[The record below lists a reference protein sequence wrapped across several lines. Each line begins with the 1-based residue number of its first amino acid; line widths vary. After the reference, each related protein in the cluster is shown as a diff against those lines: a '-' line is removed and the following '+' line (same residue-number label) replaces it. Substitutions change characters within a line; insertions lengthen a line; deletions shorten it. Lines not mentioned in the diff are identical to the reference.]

1 MINALAFFGNGADV
15 RSAFNAP
22 RAARARATGTRHPHR
37 AAKKISRSASEKTR
51 TRTSTR
57 DIICTMYIY
66 TASSTFGAL
75 LLWGWVLRGGERQQ
89 SRSFERSRFAHS

>member
-1 MINALAFFGNGADV
+1 MPSLSSEMAQTCV
-15 RSAFNAP
+15 QRSTRPRRPRPARRATASAATP
-22 RAARARATGTRHPHR
+22 RARPTENLGNVNER
-37 AAKKISRSASEKTR
+37 E
-51 TRTSTR
+51 
-57 DIICTMYIY
+57 IICTMYIY

>member
-1 MINALAFFGNGADV
+1 MPSLSLEMAQTCV
-15 RSAFNAP
+15 QRSTGPAP
-22 RAARARATGTRHPHR
+22 RPARARERRERPRETHR
-37 AAKKISRSASEKTR
+37 KPRNVNER
-51 TRTSTR
+51 E
-57 DIICTMYIY
+57 IICTMYIY

>member
-15 RSAFNAP
+15 RSAFNGP
-22 RAARARATGTRHPHR
+22 RAAARARPRGG
-37 AAKKISRSASEKTR
+37 EKNLSIR
-51 TRTSTR
+51 LEKTRTSTR

>member
-15 RSAFNAP
+15 RSAFNGP
-22 RAARARATGTRHPHR
+22 RAAARARER
-37 AAKKISRSASEKTR
+37 AERERESAAPGREIR
-51 TRTSTR
+51 LENQNENVNENH
-57 DIICTMYIY
+57 IICTMYIY

>member
-22 RAARARATGTRHPHR
+22 RAARARPAPAPRGEKNLSIRL
-37 AAKKISRSASEKTR
+37 EKTR

>member
-1 MINALAFFGNGADV
+1 MINALAFFGDGADV
-15 RSAFNAP
+15 RSAFNTPAGAGRGP
-22 RAARARATGTRHPHR
+22 RPRRARARAR
-37 AAKKISRSASEKTR
+37 ARLRS
-51 TRTSTR
+51 RTSTR

-66 TASSTFGAL
+66 TASNTFGAL